1 VSFFCTFLNIFIEN
15 KKRRPNV
22 MAKLGRFQL
31 KNINQYPAM
40 EGYSLFASIYLD
52 GKRIGKYTDYGNG
65 GLGETDYISK
75 DAEIAMTEYIVE
87 RAEKHPNDFILQMYE
102 NDNSIYLSDKE
113 RFAKFHPYIPEER
126 LSKEVLSAA
135 DIDYLVSDFMKLY
148 GLEKAYKKMAKKG
161 YGALSADGFNITHY
175 PVSWSEDQIKKAAG
189 KDKIYWTLD
198 DFITD

>member
-1 VSFFCTFLNIFIEN
+1 
-15 KKRRPNV
+15 

-75 DAEIAMTEYIVE
+75 NAEIAMTEYIVE

>member
-1 VSFFCTFLNIFIEN
+1 
-15 KKRRPNV
+15 

-31 KNINQYPAM
+31 KNIKQYPAM

-87 RAEKHPNDFILQMYE
+87 RAEKHPNDFIMQMYE

-113 RFAKFHPYIPEER
+113 RFGE
-126 LSKEVLSAA
+126 LL
-135 DIDYLVSDFMKLY
+135 
-148 GLEKAYKKMAKKG
+148 G
-161 YGALSADGFNITHY
+161 N
-175 PVSWSEDQIKKAAG
+175 
-189 KDKIYWTLD
+189 
-198 DFITD
+198 

>member
-1 VSFFCTFLNIFIEN
+1 MRVSILTEN
-15 KKRRPNV
+15 V
-22 MAKLGRFQL
+22 S
-31 KNINQYPAM
+31 
-40 EGYSLFASIYLD
+40 ES
-52 GKRIGKYTDYGNG
+52 
-65 GLGETDYISK
+65 
-75 DAEIAMTEYIVE
+75 
-87 RAEKHPNDFILQMYE
+87 
-102 NDNSIYLSDKE
+102 SIYLSDKE

>member
-1 VSFFCTFLNIFIEN
+1 
-15 KKRRPNV
+15 

-65 GLGETDYISK
+65 GLGEADYISK

-102 NDNSIYLSDKE
+102 NDNSIYLRDKE
-113 RFAKFHPYIPEER
+113 RFAKFHPYIPEKK
-126 LSKEVLSAA
+126 LSREVLSAA
-135 DIDYLVSDFMKLY
+135 DIDYLVSDFIELY
-148 GLEKAYKKMAKKG
+148 GLEKAYKKMTKKG

-175 PVSWSEDQIKKAAG
+175 PASWSEDQIKKAAG